1 MFRSGPNFCWRY
13 SSEGHGN
20 WYCGGSTIFTNNDY
34 VPRVRWHLTYTSVV
48 NIWIDKQ
55 ISAFMLLREGNE
67 KFASKNYNSFKG
79 LLLTTVI

>member
-55 ISAFMLLREGNE
+55 ISALCCYEKETRNLLP
-67 KFASKNYNSFKG
+67 KITTHSKDYC
-79 LLLTTVI
+79 